1 MATIKDIALKA
12 GVSLAT
18 VSRVLNYDATLSVTD
33 DTRKKILEIAEELE
47 YKTVRERNISR
58 NIDKRI
64 KIGII
69 HWYSE
74 KDEIGDPYY
83 LSIRIGIEKNCFN
96 KNIDLINIFKQD
108 GKYGNYELEK
118 VEGIIA
124 VGKFSFDEIE
134 DFSVYSSNIVFVDSS
149 PNDKKF
155 DSVIVDF
162 KEAVV
167 EVLKY
172 LLDLGHKEI
181 GYIGGR
187 EYIGKNNDL
196 ITDEREKTFY
206 NFMRNKLVYNPNVVR
221 TGRYTVSD
229 GYKLTKNILQNEEM
243 PTALFIASDTVAIG
257 AIRAIHEADL
267 SVPQDI
273 SIVGFNDIATSKYL
287 VPPLTTVKVHTVF
300 MGVTAVNLLL
310 ERIIENREIAKKVT
324 IPFEFIIR
332 ESCKKLE

>member
-1 MATIKDIALKA
+1 MATLKDIALKA

-18 VSRVLNYDATLSVTD
+18 VSRVLNYDTNLSVTD

-64 KIGII
+64 KIGIV
-69 HWYSE
+69 HWHSE

-83 LSIRIGIEKNCFN
+83 LSIRIGIEKNCSN

-108 GKYGNYELEK
+108 GKYVNYELEK
-118 VEGIIA
+118 LDGIIA
-124 VGKFSFDEIE
+124 VGKFSFVEIE
-134 DFSVYSSNIVFVDSS
+134 DFSVYSPHIVFVDSS

-187 EYIGKNNDL
+187 EYIGENNDL
-196 ITDEREKTFY
+196 IMDEREQTFY
-206 NFMRNKLVYNPNVVR
+206 DFMRDKLVYNPNFVR
-221 TGRYTVSD
+221 TGRYTAYD
-229 GYKLTKNILQNEEM
+229 GYKLMKRILQNEET

-267 SVPQDI
+267 RVPQDI

-310 ERIIENREIAKKVT
+310 ERIVENREIAKKVT

-332 ESCKKLE
+332 ESCSRA

>member
-1 MATIKDIALKA
+1 MNLFRYIEEL
-12 GVSLAT
+12 
-18 VSRVLNYDATLSVTD
+18 LNYDASLSVTD
-33 DTRKKILEIAEELE
+33 DTRKKILEIAEELD

-64 KIGII
+64 KIGMV

-83 LSIRIGIEKNCFN
+83 LSIRIGIEKNCSS

-108 GKYGNYELEK
+108 GKYGNFELEK
-118 VEGIIA
+118 LDGIIA
-124 VGKFSFDEIE
+124 VGKFSFDEIQ
-134 DFSVYSSNIVFVDSS
+134 DFSVYSSHIVFVDCS
-149 PNDKKF
+149 PNDKEF

-162 KEAVV
+162 KQAVK
-167 EVLKY
+167 EVLIY
-172 LLDLGHKEI
+172 LLNLGHKEI

-187 EYIGKNNDL
+187 EYIGINNDL
-196 ITDEREKTFY
+196 IVDEREKTFY
-206 NFMRNKLVYNPNVVR
+206 EFMREKLVYNPNYVR
-221 TGRYTVSD
+221 TGKFTVGD
-229 GYKLTKNILQNEEM
+229 GYKLMKKILQNEEI
-243 PTALFIASDTVAIG
+243 PTALFIASDTMAIG
-257 AIRAIHEADL
+257 AIKAIREADL

-310 ERIIENREIAKKVT
+310 ERIVENREISKKVT

-332 ESCKKLE
+332 ESCNKNL

>member
-18 VSRVLNYDATLSVTD
+18 VSRVLNYDTTLSVTD

-69 HWYSE
+69 HFYSE

-83 LSIRIGIEKNCFN
+83 LSIRIGIEKSCSS

-118 VEGIIA
+118 LEGIIA

-134 DFSVYSSNIVFVDSS
+134 DFSVYSSHIVFVDSS

-155 DSVIVDF
+155 DSVIIDF
-162 KEAVV
+162 KEAVI
-167 EVLKY
+167 EVLVY

-187 EYIGKNNDL
+187 EYIGGNNDL
-196 ITDEREKTFY
+196 IMDEREKTFRD
-206 NFMRNKLVYNPNVVR
+206 FMQEKLVYNASYVR
-221 TGRYTVSD
+221 TGKFTAED
-229 GYKLTKNILQNEEM
+229 GYKLMKKILQNEEI
-243 PTALFIASDTVAIG
+243 PTALFIASDTMATGAIKAIG
-257 AIRAIHEADL
+257 EANL

-273 SIVGFNDIATSKYL
+273 SIVGFNDIATSKYQ
-287 VPPLTTVKVHTVF
+287 VPPLTTVKVHTAF

-310 ERIIENREIAKKVT
+310 ERIVENREICKKII
-324 IPFEFIIR
+324 IPVQFIVR
-332 ESCKKLE
+332 ESCIKSL